1 MHNNHAKIGI
11 GKGGVPTFVR
21 SNLGQILSCRDF
33 LVAGALVILVALV
46 TIGML
51 GGGDAFAQT
60 ASCATPSAK
69 TSSERTSPAI
79 VLVTDKDREFMQLA
93 IDKMR
98 QAGVVDKTGGP
109 FGAVIVLNGKIISVA
124 GNSVM
129 KDKDPTAHAE
139 VNAIREACR
148 KLGTNDLSGAVLYSS
163 CECCPM
169 CYAAA
174 YWARVGKIFYAASW
188 SDFSDI
194 FDDVKLSK
202 DICKP
207 YNQRQLAP
215 QQILQSEA
223 QKVWQEF
230 KKLPDGARY

>member
-1 MHNNHAKIGI
+1 MNKNHDGIIIETGVAPTVVRFNPAK
-11 GKGGVPTFVR
+11 R
-21 SNLGQILSCRDF
+21 LSRHKC
-33 LVAGALVILVALV
+33 LMAGALVILVTLV
-46 TIGML
+46 TL
-51 GGGDAFAQT
+51 GGLGVGDTLAQT
-60 ASCATPSAK
+60 PAGGIPSAK
-69 TSSERTSPAI
+69 TTVERTAPAK
-79 VLVTDKDREFMQLA
+79 VAVTDKDREFMQLA

-109 FGAVIVLNGKIISVA
+109 FGAVIVLNGKVISVA

-148 KLGTNDLSGAVLYSS
+148 KLGTADLSGAVLYSS
-163 CECCPM
+163 CECCPL

-188 SDFSDI
+188 SDYSDI
-194 FDDVKLSK
+194 FDDAKLSK

-207 YNQRQLAP
+207 FDQRQVAL
-215 QQILQSEA
+215 QQIMQPEA

-230 KKLPDGARY
+230 KKMPDGARY